1 VDLSNHKPDGGA
13 ALRNDTAEIV
23 CDIRTH
29 AERRNKNGDSLYI
42 SENWSNGK
50 DFRRSTMAQMSDW
63 HRFSRF
69 ALRQASRNLS
79 AAEYRQIMINHAAVS
94 SRLEAGHRQSVNMQ
108 KLRYFAASKS
118 DKVGTPTKAA
128 HTEFLRTGRI
138 SRHRDDWVPEQKR
151 YLTYEEVAERTGK
164 RLEAAADTTHTRINS
179 FHRSIQFPKIIFH
192 RTLADSPHLGY
203 CHVTAARTTF
213 AQYADVRWAF
223 YIANF
228 FAEIGDNEVFFERI
242 KQNYSRMYFAVALKP
257 EAETK
262 AMAID
267 RSFRD
272 NGLLFRTHDP
282 KQALRNVLMLGARD
296 AELRKIIAKL

>member
-1 VDLSNHKPDGGA
+1 MSNWKQF
-13 ALRNDTAEIV
+13 V
-23 CDIRTH
+23 
-29 AERRNKNGDSLYI
+29 
-42 SENWSNGK
+42 
-50 DFRRSTMAQMSDW
+50 
-63 HRFSRF
+63 RF
-69 ALRQASRNLS
+69 ALRQASRNLC
-79 AAEYRQIMINHAAVS
+79 AAKYHQTMINHAAVS

-118 DKVGTPTKAA
+118 DKIGTPAKAA

-138 SRHRDDWVPEQKR
+138 SRHRDDWMPEQRR

-192 RTLADSPHLGY
+192 RTLTDSPHLGY
-203 CHVTAARTTF
+203 CHVTAARTNF
-213 AQYADVRWAF
+213 ARYADVRWAF

-228 FAEIGDNEVFFERI
+228 FADIGESEAFFERI
-242 KQNYSRMYFAVALKP
+242 RQNYSRMYFAVAMKP
-257 EAETK
+257 EAEAKT
-262 AMAID
+262 MSID